1 MNGIGLVLAGGGGKG
16 AYQIGVWKAAREL
29 GIDKKITAVS
39 GASVGALNAAL
50 FANGNYTDAEKIW
63 LEITPEK
70 ILTPRETVFETLE
83 GVIHTALKGLESPE
97 SLVSAVIKRAGEG
110 VWSRHGLEE
119 MISSY
124 VDLNAVSRSDMQ
136 VFASCTSISRMET
149 EFFKLNGLPADEIEK
164 ILIASSA
171 IPVVFP
177 NQKING
183 DVYID
188 GGVLGKEG
196 NVPVKPLY
204 DAGYRNI
211 IIIYLS
217 EKDKI
222 DKSLYYG
229 ADIIEI
235 VPHMGL
241 GSFVDGTLDFS
252 SSGAKARLL
261 QGYQEAHAIFARRR
275 PARLSTPTFTKYKYF
290 SLQSPLSRGRQG
302 CRTAMI
308 HSISNL
314 PP

>member
-1 MNGIGLVLAGGGGKG
+1 MKEEMGLVLAGGGGKG

-63 LEITPEK
+63 LDLTPEK
-70 ILTPRETVFETLE
+70 ILTPKETVFEAF
-83 GVIHTALKGLESPE
+83 GDAIHTALKGIESPE
-97 SLVSAVIKRAGEG
+97 TLVSAVIKRAGEG

-119 MISSY
+119 IISEY
-124 VDLNAVSRSDMQ
+124 VDLKAVSRSEME
-136 VFASCTSISRMET
+136 VFASCTSVSSMET
-149 EFFKLNGLPADEIEK
+149 KFFKLNGRPADEIEK

-171 IPVVFP
+171 IPIVFP

-217 EKDKI
+217 ERDKI
-222 DKSLYYG
+222 DKSLYY
-229 ADIIEI
+229 DTNIIEI
-235 VPHMGL
+235 VPRFGL

-261 QGYQEAHAIFARRR
+261 QGYQEALVIFE
-275 PARLSTPTFTKYKYF
+275 KMY
-290 SLQSPLSRGRQG
+290 G
-302 CRTAMI
+302 
-308 HSISNL
+308 
-314 PP
+314 

>member
-1 MNGIGLVLAGGGGKG
+1 MQKGIGLVLAGGGGKG

-39 GASVGALNAAL
+39 GASVGALKAAL

-63 LEITPEK
+63 LDLTPEK
-70 ILTPRETVFETLE
+70 ILTPKETVFEAFEDT
-83 GVIHTALKGLESPE
+83 IHTALKGIESPE
-97 SLVSAVIKRAGEG
+97 TLVSAVIKRAGEG

-119 MISSY
+119 IISEY
-124 VDLNAVSRSDMQ
+124 VDLKAISRSEMQ
-136 VFASCTSISRMET
+136 VYASCTSVSRMET
-149 EFFKLNGLPADEIEK
+149 EFFKLNGLPPEEIEK

-171 IPVVFP
+171 IPIVFP
-177 NQKING
+177 NQKIDG

-204 DAGYRNI
+204 DAGYRTI

-217 EKDKI
+217 ERDRI

-235 VPHMGL
+235 VPRTGL

-252 SSGAKARLL
+252 ASGAKARLM
-261 QGYQEAHAIFARRR
+261 QGYQETHAIFGKAE
-275 PARLSTPTFTKYKYF
+275 L
-290 SLQSPLSRGRQG
+290 
-302 CRTAMI
+302 
-308 HSISNL
+308 
-314 PP
+314 